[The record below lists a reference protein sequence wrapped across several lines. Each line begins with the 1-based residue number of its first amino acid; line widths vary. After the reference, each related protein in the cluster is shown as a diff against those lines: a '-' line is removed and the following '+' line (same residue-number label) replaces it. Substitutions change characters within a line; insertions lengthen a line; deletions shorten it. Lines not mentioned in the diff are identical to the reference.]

1 MTVCEVCG
9 NDYDKA
15 FQVVGGGETRT
26 FDIFESARSRR
37 WPRLHSLRLP
47 CDRASR
53 LTARS
58 TAAPTVPPRPASKA
72 SPTAP
77 ERDRRLRP

>member
-37 WPRLHSLRLP
+37 WPP
-47 CDRASR
+47 PAFI
-53 LTARS
+53 
-58 TAAPTVPPRPASKA
+58 AAAV
-72 SPTAP
+72 
-77 ERDRRLRP
+77 